1 MGGPRVGKIRAIDDS
16 ALHRGA
22 LDGSANDNG
31 SSDSGPDA
39 ERQRDGLTAQLLRAG
54 TPVELAT
61 LLFDGLPW
69 LRQRGACLQW
79 STRWPFDIATYPE
92 QQDADSIAADAMD
105 CLHETRAGGS
115 AGFHRVLHDD
125 GESAVAV
132 LHCPVECPPLDEA
145 VCLRIGELLRLQ
157 RMQESLARLEEA
169 EKLQRSLYAI
179 ADMAGSDLEMPD
191 MLRGLHRIVADLM
204 YAENFYIA
212 LYDRERDS
220 LRFLYFADVVDPQ
233 LLEDGYEVP
242 LSRIERGLTWY
253 LVRDKRPLMG
263 STEDMAQ
270 QVSGPLRLHG
280 TDSSDW
286 LGVPM
291 MREGTVQGVVV
302 VQSYSGQR
310 HYTTAEMSLL
320 AFVAEHILTALERK
334 SGRAELEQR
343 VIERTQQLET
353 ANLELRREVNE
364 RERGERL
371 QAALYRIAAL
381 ASFDETSDA
390 FYRHVHS
397 IVGELIDARNF
408 YIALSSPDGATVSF
422 PYAADQYE
430 RDWSP
435 RCSGRGL
442 TEFVLRTGRPQL
454 VDQVRM
460 RHLVAS
466 GEVDAELAD
475 TPTQVWL
482 GAPLLGMEGTTGV
495 VAVQSYES
503 DSAYDER
510 DAELLTFVSY
520 QIASS
525 LQRRHAAELLQQAN
539 AELERRVEERTLEL
553 REQIAVRE
561 RMEAQLQHQVMHD
574 ALTRLPNR
582 VYLRDR
588 VERALARVRRD
599 TGDGFGLLYID
610 VDRFKLVN
618 DSLGHAAGDEML
630 REVSRRLAFCVR
642 EPDTVARLAG
652 DEFVLLLEHV
662 TQPEAACKVA
672 QRVLEALEAPMQVAG
687 RELRVSASI
696 GIALATASCESAD
709 RILHDADSALYRAK
723 SMGRNRFVL
732 FDNAMHETAMVVL
745 DMEQALRR
753 ALARDEFMPYF
764 QPLVRLDDERIVG
777 YEALLRWRHPQRGII
792 TPAQFLKVAEDSG
805 LIEEIDWRQFRL
817 ALEAARDL
825 VRDGSFITLNV
836 SPRLFQHNDFDR
848 RLLELIREVDFDRS
862 RLRLEVTEGTLLG
875 DPEAVAATLQRLRDV
890 NIESALDDFGT
901 GYSSL
906 GHVHHFP
913 LKMIKIDRSFITPFA
928 AGVAPRSS
936 AVIETILAL
945 GNALGAE
952 IVAEGIETEY
962 QREILKGMG
971 CVYGQGFLFARPE
984 PAEHWLQM
992 RDSAQ
997 AALH

>member
-1 MGGPRVGKIRAIDDS
+1 MGGPRVGKLRTIENS
-16 ALHRGA
+16 AA
-22 LDGSANDNG
+22 NGSAADGRAVISGTIGNG
-31 SSDSGPDA
+31 TSDS
-39 ERQRDGLTAQLLRAG
+39 RQRADLTARLLRAG
-54 TPVELAT
+54 TPAELAT
-61 LLFDGLPW
+61 ILFEDLPG
-69 LRQRGACLQW
+69 LRQRGVSLQW
-79 STRWPFDIATYPE
+79 STRWPFDIVTYPE
-92 QQDADSIAADAMD
+92 HHDPDGIAATAMD
-105 CLHETRAGGS
+105 FLHEARAGGTS
-115 AGFHRVLHDD
+115 PSLRVLHDD
-125 GESAVAV
+125 GESAVAI
-132 LHCPVECPPLDEA
+132 LHSTLECPAIDEV
-145 VCLRIGELLRLQ
+145 VCLRMGELLRLQ

-212 LYDRERDS
+212 LYDRERDG
-220 LRFLYFADVVDPQ
+220 LRFLYFSDVVDPH
-233 LLEDGYEVP
+233 LLEDEKEIP

-291 MREGTVQGVVV
+291 MREGIVQGVVV

-334 SGRAELEQR
+334 SGRTELEQR
-343 VIERTQQLET
+343 VVERTQQLET
-353 ANLELRREVNE
+353 ANLELRREVSE

-381 ASFDETSDA
+381 ASFDETSGA
-390 FYRHVHS
+390 FYRHVHA

-408 YIALSSPDGATVSF
+408 YIALSSPDGSTVSF
-422 PYAADQYE
+422 PYAADQFE
-430 RDWSP
+430 RDWATRS
-435 RCSGRGL
+435 SGRGL
-442 TEFVLRTGRPQL
+442 TEYVLRTGRPQL
-454 VDQVRM
+454 VDRVRM
-460 RHLVAS
+460 RQLIEAD
-466 GEVDAELAD
+466 EIEPALAD
-475 TPTQVWL
+475 ETTQVWL
-482 GAPLLGMEGTTGV
+482 GAPLLGMEGATGV

-503 DSAYDER
+503 GGAYDER

-525 LQRRHAAELLQQAN
+525 LQRRHAAELLQLAN
-539 AELERRVEERTLEL
+539 TELEQRVEERTLEL
-553 REQIAVRE
+553 REQISVRE
-561 RMEAQLQHQVMHD
+561 RIEAQLQHQVMHD

-630 REVSRRLAFCVR
+630 REVARRLAFCVR

-662 TQPEAACKVA
+662 RQPETACKVA

-732 FDNAMHETAMVVL
+732 FDSAMHETAMVVL

-817 ALEAARDL
+817 ALQDAREL

-848 RLLELIREVDFDRS
+848 RLLELIREVDFDPS

-906 GHVHHFP
+906 GHVHQFP

-962 QREILKGMG
+962 QREVLQAMG
-971 CVYGQGFLFARPE
+971 CIYGQGYLFSHPE
-984 PAEHWLQM
+984 PAEHWLEM
-992 RDSAQ
+992 RDR
-997 AALH
+997 AAH

>member
-1 MGGPRVGKIRAIDDS
+1 MGLWLQGMGMVGQRAGKLRSIGEGE
-16 ALHRGA
+16 R
-22 LDGSANDNG
+22 
-31 SSDSGPDA
+31 PA
-39 ERQRDGLTAQLLRAG
+39 ELTARLLRAS
-54 TPVELAT
+54 TPIELAAV
-61 LLFDGLPW
+61 LFDSVPW
-69 LRQRGACLQW
+69 LRQGGACLQW
-79 STRWPFDIATYPE
+79 STRWPFEIASYPE
-92 QQDADSIAADAMD
+92 SRDPAGIAAAAMD
-105 CLHETRAGGS
+105 FLYESRIGGTS
-115 AGFHRVLHDD
+115 KSMRLLHDD
-125 GESAVAV
+125 GDCTVAI
-132 LHCPVECPPLDEA
+132 LHCPVDCPEIDEH
-145 VCLRIGELLRLQ
+145 VSLRMGELLRLQ
-157 RMQESLARLEEA
+157 RMQESVSRLEQA

-179 ADMAGSDLEMPD
+179 ADMAGSDLDMPD
-191 MLRGLHRIVADLM
+191 MLRGLHRIVSDLM

-212 LYDRERDS
+212 LYDRDRDS
-220 LRFLYFADVVDPQ
+220 LRFLYFADVVDQ
-233 LLEDGYEVP
+233 SLLNEEDEVP
-242 LSRIERGLTWY
+242 LALIERGLTWH
-253 LVRDKRPLMG
+253 LVRDRRPLMG
-263 STEDMAQ
+263 SAAELRL

-291 MREGTVQGVVV
+291 MRDGQVQGVVV
-302 VQSYSGQR
+302 VQSYTGQR

-334 SGRAELEQR
+334 RGRAELEQR
-343 VIERTQQLET
+343 VVERTQQLET
-353 ANLELRREVNE
+353 ANRELRREVRE

-381 ASFDETSDA
+381 ASFDETSAA

-408 YIALSSPDGATVSF
+408 YIALSSDGATVSF

-442 TEFVLRTGRPQL
+442 TEYVLRTGRPQL
-454 VDQVRM
+454 VDRARM
-460 RHLVAS
+460 RQLVEA
-466 GEVDAELAD
+466 GEIDAELAD
-475 TPTQVWL
+475 TPTLVWL
-482 GAPLLGMEGTTGV
+482 GAPLLGIDGTTGV
-495 VAVQSYES
+495 VAVQSYEAGN
-503 DSAYDER
+503 AYDER

-525 LQRRHAAELLQQAN
+525 LQRRHAAELLQAAN
-539 AELERRVEERTLEL
+539 AELEHRVEARTQEL

-561 RMEAQLQHQVMHD
+561 QIEAQLQHQVMHD

-588 VERALARVRRD
+588 IERALARVRRD
-599 TGDGFGLLYID
+599 EGDGFGLLYID

-618 DSLGHAAGDEML
+618 DSLGHGAGDEML
-630 REVSRRLAFCVR
+630 REVARRLSFCVR

-662 TQPEAACKVA
+662 VQPEAACKVA
-672 QRVLEALEAPMQVAG
+672 QRVLQALEAPMHVAG
-687 RELRVSASI
+687 RELRVTASV
-696 GIALATASCESAD
+696 GIALASAACDSAD

-745 DMEQALRR
+745 DMEQALRG
-753 ALARDEFMPYF
+753 ALARDEFMPWF
-764 QPLVRLDDERIVG
+764 QPLVRMDDERIVG
-777 YEALLRWRHPQRGII
+777 YEALLRWRHPQRGVIA
-792 TPAQFLKVAEDSG
+792 PAQFLKVAEDSG
-805 LIEEIDWRQFRL
+805 LIEDIDWRQFRL
-817 ALEAARDL
+817 ALEAGREL
-825 VRDGSFITLNV
+825 VSDGSFITLNV

-848 RLLELIREVDFDRS
+848 HLLALVHEVGFDPS

-875 DPEAVAATLQRLRDV
+875 DPETVAATLQRLRDAR
-890 NIESALDDFGT
+890 IESALDDFGT

-936 AVIETILAL
+936 AVIEAILAL

-952 IVAEGIETEY
+952 IVAEGIETDY
-962 QREILKGMG
+962 QREVLQAMG
-971 CVYGQGFLFARPE
+971 CVYGQGFLFSHPQ
-984 PAEHWLQM
+984 PAEHWL
-992 RDSAQ
+992 RERERAG
-997 AALH
+997 AR